1 MRKVLIIDDEA
12 AIREIVAVVLE
23 TFAGWNVEGCGS
35 GREGLEAA
43 KAGSPD
49 AILLDVTMPD
59 MDGVR
64 VLRHLQQDATTQ
76 SIPVIFLT
84 AKVQAMDLK
93 QFASLGLAGVIHK
106 PFDPCNLAAVVAEAL
121 GWPLEVQR

>member
-1 MRKVLIIDDEA
+1 MRRVLIIDDEA

-23 TFAGWNVEGCGS
+23 TFAGWSVEGCAS
-35 GREGLEAA
+35 GKEGLEAV
-43 KAGSPD
+43 KANAPD

-59 MDGVR
+59 MDGIA
-64 VLRHLQQDATTQ
+64 VLRQLQRDVATT

-84 AKVQAMDLK
+84 AKVQAADLK

-106 PFDPCNLAAVVAEAL
+106 PFDPCKLTAIVAETL
-121 GWPLEVQR
+121 GWQAEV